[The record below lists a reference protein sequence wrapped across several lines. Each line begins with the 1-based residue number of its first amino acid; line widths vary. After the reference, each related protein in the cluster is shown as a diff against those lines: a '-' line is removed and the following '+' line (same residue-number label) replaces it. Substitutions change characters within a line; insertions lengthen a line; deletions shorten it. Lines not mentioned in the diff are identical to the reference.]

1 MNNFYGGM
9 YNPQMNIDRIN
20 RQIEDLNNLKNQMQN
35 PPQMMSTQTP
45 AINQTFQLSN
55 PQSSINDFDGKYA
68 KDIEEVKNTLTL
80 KNTFF
85 VDKDINTLWF
95 KDVSGKIRTFTLTE
109 VVELDEKDKE
119 ILALKQEIENM
130 KGMILNAKSVNVNAD
145 ESTER
150 SKSSN
155 VSSNKSSSK

>member
-20 RQIEDLNNLKNQMQN
+20 RQIEDLNNLKNQMQS
-35 PPQMMSTQTP
+35 PPQMMNAQTP

-55 PQSSINDFDGKYA
+55 PQNNANDFDGKYA
-68 KDIEEVKNTLTL
+68 KDIEEVKNTLAL

-85 VDKDINTLWF
+85 INNNVDTLWL

-119 ILALKQEIENM
+119 ILALKKEIEDM
-130 KGMILNAKSVNVNAD
+130 KGMILNAKSDNVNVN
-145 ESTER
+145 EPIER
-150 SKSSN
+150 VKPSN

>member
-1 MNNFYGGM
+1 MNNFYGGL

-20 RQIEDLNNLKNQMQN
+20 RQIEELNNLKNQMQN
-35 PPQMMSTQTP
+35 PPQMMNTQTP
-45 AINQTFQLSN
+45 AINQTFQLAN
-55 PQSSINDFDGKYA
+55 TNTANDFDGRYA
-68 KDIEEVKNTLTL
+68 KDIEEVKNTLAL

-85 VDKDINTLWF
+85 INKATDTLWL

-119 ILALKQEIENM
+119 ILALKKEIENM
-130 KGMILNAKSVNVNAD
+130 KGMMLNAKSDNINVNEPVAR
-145 ESTER
+145 E
-150 SKSSN
+150 KSPN

>member
-20 RQIEDLNNLKNQMQN
+20 RQIEDLNNLKNQMQS
-35 PPQMMSTQTP
+35 PPQMMNAQTP

-55 PQSSINDFDGKYA
+55 PQNNANDFDGKYA
-68 KDIEEVKNTLTL
+68 KDIEEVKNTLAL

-85 VDKDINTLWF
+85 INNNIDTLWL

-119 ILALKQEIENM
+119 ILALKKEIEDM
-130 KGMILNAKSVNVNAD
+130 KGMILNAKSDNVNVN
-145 ESTER
+145 ESIER
-150 SKSSN
+150 VKSSN

>member
-35 PPQMMSTQTP
+35 PPQMMNTQTP

-55 PQSSINDFDGKYA
+55 PQNSNDFDGKYA
-68 KDIEEVKNTLTL
+68 KDIEEVKNTLAL

-85 VDKDINTLWF
+85 VNKDINTLWI

-109 VVELDEKDKE
+109 VIELDEKDKE
-119 ILALKQEIENM
+119 ILALKKEIENM
-130 KGMILNAKSVNVNAD
+130 KGMILNAKSVDSNAD
-145 ESTER
+145 ESITR

-155 VSSNKSSSK
+155 VSSNKSSTK

>member
-20 RQIEDLNNLKNQMQN
+20 RQIEDLNNLKNQMQS
-35 PPQMMSTQTP
+35 PPQMMNTQTP

-55 PQSSINDFDGKYA
+55 PQNNANDFDGKYA
-68 KDIEEVKNTLTL
+68 KDIEEVKNTLAL

-85 VDKDINTLWF
+85 INNNIDTLWL

-119 ILALKQEIENM
+119 ILALKKEIEDM
-130 KGMILNAKSVNVNAD
+130 KGMILNAKSDNVNVN
-145 ESTER
+145 ESIER
-150 SKSSN
+150 VKSSN

>member
-35 PPQMMSTQTP
+35 PPQMMNAQTP

-55 PQSSINDFDGKYA
+55 PQNNANDFDGKYA
-68 KDIEEVKNTLTL
+68 KDIEEVKNTLAL

-85 VDKDINTLWF
+85 INNNIDTLWL

-119 ILALKQEIENM
+119 ILALKKEIEDM
-130 KGMILNAKSVNVNAD
+130 KGMILNAKSDNVNVN
-145 ESTER
+145 ESIER
-150 SKSSN
+150 VKSSN
-155 VSSNKSSSK
+155 VSNNKSSSK